1 MMLVFNSGPQRAI
14 LRYPILQGYIAE
26 HSGLQLL
33 VVSAHI
39 KKTNA
44 ISDRYRVAGLFSA
57 NS

>member
-1 MMLVFNSGPQRAI
+1 MI
-14 LRYPILQGYIAE
+14 LRYAILQGYIAE

-39 KKTNA
+39 KKTTA
-44 ISDRYRVAGLFSA
+44 ISDRYRVTDLFSA